1 MGRLRAARTEGP
13 GEGRRPGE
21 GRPSEDQ
28 LELLGLLAEGLKDE
42 AIARRLGVHVHTA
55 RRRITRLLHDL
66 DADTRFQAGARATL
80 RGWLD
85 D

>member
-1 MGRLRAARTEGP
+1 MGRLRAARTDGP
-13 GEGRRPGE
+13 GEGADE
-21 GRPSEDQ
+21 GQCPSEEQ